1 MSIEADRD
9 RLAILVHE
17 VRSSV
22 AALVAIADAYADESL
37 ERTHRH
43 SLVELALAACRGIE
57 RVVGDAAVSS
67 IRPEDVDLGRI
78 VRGAVAAAALGGANI
93 RASVVEGTT
102 RVQAD
107 PVRLRQALD
116 NLVSNALAHSPPG
129 EEVLVAVE
137 PGDGVVRISVSDSG
151 RGIPPGDHAR
161 IFEAGVRLADDRAG
175 SGLGLAL
182 ARAIAEAHGGT
193 LTVESAPGLGATFTL
208 ALSTNTR

>member
-1 MSIEADRD
+1 
-9 RLAILVHE
+9 
-17 VRSSV
+17 
-22 AALVAIADAYADESL
+22 
-37 ERTHRH
+37 
-43 SLVELALAACRGIE
+43 
-57 RVVGDAAVSS
+57 
-67 IRPEDVDLGRI
+67 
-78 VRGAVAAAALGGANI
+78 
-93 RASVVEGTT
+93 
-102 RVQAD
+102 
-107 PVRLRQALD
+107 
-116 NLVSNALAHSPPG
+116 
-129 EEVLVAVE
+129 VLVAVE